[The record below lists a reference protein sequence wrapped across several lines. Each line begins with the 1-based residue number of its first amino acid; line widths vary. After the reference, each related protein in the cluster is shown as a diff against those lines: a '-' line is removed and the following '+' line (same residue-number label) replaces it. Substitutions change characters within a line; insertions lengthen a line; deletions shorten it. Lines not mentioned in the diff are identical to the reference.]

1 MIQPVANLKVCITFS
16 LKTHNAVFALEFGE
30 PAVNPLSGV
39 LIIGVK
45 KTREHSR
52 GRASPP
58 RIVADG
64 PNKDETK
71 PRFTA
76 HPPHAFALRKLGFD
90 GSDSRH

>member
-1 MIQPVANLKVCITFS
+1 MIQPVTHLKVCITFS
-16 LKTHNAVFALEFGE
+16 LITDNAVFALQFGE

-39 LIIGVK
+39 LIVGVK

-58 RIVADG
+58 GIVADS

-76 HPPHAFALRKLGFD
+76 HPPHAFALGELGFD
-90 GSDSRH
+90 SSDSRH